1 MATKRQ
7 VILYQAANATGDI
20 TGDWIELSDSVKQCF
35 VVVKAETRNSGS
47 YSVNIE
53 TSPENGTPN
62 APVSIVTN
70 LVLNDS
76 NLITIS
82 DQTAKTFAKYAR
94 AVLSHTSA
102 DFDDVVV
109 YLQYQ

>member
-1 MATKRQ
+1 MATKRE
-7 VILYQAANATGDI
+7 VILYQAENATGDI
-20 TGDWIELSDSVKQCF
+20 TGEWVELSDSVKNCF
-35 VVVKAETRNSGS
+35 VVVKAGTRNAGS
-47 YSVNIE
+47 YSVDIE

-62 APVSIVTN
+62 APVDIVTN

-76 NLITIS
+76 NLIRIS

-94 AVLSHTSA
+94 AVLTHTTA